1 MPLIIAGNER
11 QQRKYLG
18 RMTEEPI
25 MCVSAAPRGPSSRPI
40 FHPPKMGIFIFI
52 GPFSAQTDPPPPP
65 KATFCFPPL
74 LWAVWGGKRVK
85 MEVGRGVG
93 GGGIPMGARWAQ
105 LTLKRCSRA

>member
-52 GPFSAQTDPPPPP
+52 GPFSAQTDSPPPQSDVLFP
-65 KATFCFPPL
+65 PPL
-74 LWAVWGGKRVK
+74 LGAVWGGKRVK
-85 MEVGRGVG
+85 MELG
-93 GGGIPMGARWAQ
+93 GGRHPNGSQVGTADPKEVQ
-105 LTLKRCSRA
+105 

>member
-52 GPFSAQTDPPPPP
+52 GPFSAQTDPPPPQSDVSS
-65 KATFCFPPL
+65 PPPSVGSL
-74 LWAVWGGKRVK
+74 GGEK
-85 MEVGRGVG
+85 G
-93 GGGIPMGARWAQ
+93 
-105 LTLKRCSRA
+105 

>member
-65 KATFCFPPL
+65 QSDVLFPPPSVGSL
-74 LWAVWGGKRVK
+74 GGEK
-85 MEVGRGVG
+85 G
-93 GGGIPMGARWAQ
+93 
-105 LTLKRCSRA
+105 